1 MATYP
6 FLSPEWVVEARAI
19 AQRYGTREVPAAY
32 AVRMNQVVTD
42 VPFSDTPLEAHLD
55 TSSGHLVM
63 DLGHLE
69 IADVTVTLD
78 YETARKLF
86 VEGDSQ
92 AGMQAFM
99 SGRIRIDGDV
109 AKMMVMMAALQQEPP
124 DPEAANEV
132 RRRLV
137 EITE

>member
-1 MATYP
+1 MAPYP
-6 FLSPEWVVEARAI
+6 FLSPEWVAEARAI
-19 AQRYGTREVPAAY
+19 ADRYRGREVPAAY

-42 VPFSDTPLEAHLD
+42 VPFSDTPVHAHLD

-69 IADVTVTLD
+69 NADVTVTLD

-92 AGMQAFM
+92 AGTQAFM
-99 SGRIRIDGDV
+99 SGRIRIDGDI
-109 AKMMVMMAALQQEPP
+109 AKMMVMMASLQQETP
-124 DPEAANEV
+124 DPETGEV